1 MTAAR
6 LTALPL
12 GLVSTMALLL
22 LMASLIQTDFEP
34 IEPPPP
40 VKVGNVVMPDTR
52 IVTKYP
58 APPARP
64 KAPPETPVAPKVE
77 NKVTIDETGPGPL
90 DISYSKSEAQGPS
103 LGVQG
108 GDYLPMVKVSPQYPR
123 RAARRGIEG
132 EVVVSFTVT
141 TSGATRDVQVVEAVK
156 ADGTPTS
163 VFDRAAIS
171 AAEQFKYKP
180 RVVDGEPR
188 EVYGV
193 QNRFIFQLDN

>member
-6 LTALPL
+6 LTALPM

-34 IEPPPP
+34 IDPPPP
-40 VKVGNVVMPDTR
+40 VEVGEVVMPEPVIETR
-52 IVTKYP
+52 YP
-58 APPARP
+58 EPPARP
-64 KAPPETPVAPKVE
+64 EAPPKTPAAPEVN
-77 NKVTIDETGPGPL
+77 NKVTIDESGPGPL
-90 DISYSKSEAQGPS
+90 TMTFENTTASGPS
-103 LGVQG
+103 LNVQG
-108 GDYLPMVKVSPQYPR
+108 GDYLPMVKVSPQYPP

-132 EVVVSFTVT
+132 EVVVSYTVT
-141 TSGATRDVQVVEAVK
+141 TAGATRDVQVVEAVK

-193 QNRFIFQLDN
+193 QNRFIFQLD